1 MRRLALSQTGARPAS
16 RLERMALE
24 VCFAALLATIT
35 VAGLHA
41 AGEIGGR
48 SPTLTVRDTT
58 ASLTAVLVSS
68 IVTWRALRVQE
79 QRLGWRVI
87 AAGIVSYSTGS
98 LLWYNWFEHLADP
111 PIPSAS
117 DALWLLFYPV
127 SMVGIFLLIRGERP
141 NASAVIR
148 IQAAMIGGAVGAIGV
163 VLVFIPILL
172 KASGSPPAVS
182 TELAYPL
189 GDLLLAAMVI
199 AAWRLRDWR
208 LDLRWGLLSAGFLLL
223 AVSDSLYGLAVARGF
238 PIAGEVVNVL
248 YLVAFATLGL
258 AAWAPSHAAP
268 VGSACC
274 ERAGIEAELAE
285 LRERAYR
292 DRLTGLPNGLAL
304 EEKLRTHEDTMP
316 FSVLA
321 LDFDGMR
328 EANNL
333 FKSYRKGGDVLIA
346 AVGRALA
353 GLVSN
358 GEFVAREHTAGDEFA
373 VLIPARTRKLRI
385 GAQTRS
391 KRHLTC
397 LTSRQRTSRSI
408 AERRSATRRGGQ
420 ARHQDRFSDEPS
432 PRCTSANLLEGR
444 AGYIFE
450 GPQCRSRTNAGART
464 PARSC
469 VPTRAIPLV
478 RPGARRA
485 GPAQSPWR
493 LCDREVW
500 TGLVAKAIAPPG
512 GGGCG
517 GEGRC
522 P

>member
-1 MRRLALSQTGARPAS
+1 
-16 RLERMALE
+16 MALE
-24 VCFAALLATIT
+24 VCFAALFATIT

-58 ASLTAVLVSS
+58 ASLTVILVSS
-68 IVTWRALRVQE
+68 IVTWRALRVHE
-79 QRLGWRVI
+79 QRRAWRTI

-111 PIPSAS
+111 PIPSPS

-127 SMVGIFLLIRGERP
+127 SMVGIFLMIRGERP

-172 KASGSPPAVS
+172 KTSGTPPAVS

-189 GDLLLAAMVI
+189 GDLLLAGMVI

-208 LDLRWGLLSAGFLLL
+208 LDLRWGLLSGGFLLL
-223 AVSDSLYGLAVARGF
+223 ATSDSLYGLAVARGF
-238 PIAGEVVNVL
+238 PIAGEVVNTL

-268 VGSACC
+268 VSSASAG
-274 ERAGIEAELAE
+274 ERAETELDLAE

-304 EEKLRTHEDTMP
+304 EEELRAHEDTTP
-316 FSVLA
+316 LGVLA

-333 FKSYRKGGDVLIA
+333 FMSYREGGDVLIE

-353 GLVSN
+353 RLMTN
-358 GEFVAREHTAGDEFA
+358 GEFVARQHAAGDEFA
-373 VLIPARTRKLRI
+373 VLIP
-385 GAQTRS
+385 GADAEA
-391 KRHLTC
+391 
-397 LTSRQRTSRSI
+397 TSRRADELEASLDTLDVPPAYQQVYRGASVGH
-408 AERRSATRRGGQ
+408 ATRRPGETPGQ
-420 ARHQDRFSDEPS
+420 V
-432 PRCTSANLLEGR
+432 LGR
-444 AGYIFE
+444 AVTAMHE
-450 GPQCRSRTNAGART
+450 RKS
-464 PARSC
+464 
-469 VPTRAIPLV
+469 
-478 RPGARRA
+478 ARRA
-485 GPAQSPWR
+485 RR
-493 LCDREVW
+493 LHV
-500 TGLVAKAIAPPG
+500 
-512 GGGCG
+512 
-517 GEGRC
+517 
-522 P
+522 